1 MNGEDTYLTVEKPAE
16 GSYKDKGSRFLAFIH
31 PIQSE
36 NEVKDILS
44 SLKTKYHDARHH
56 CYAYALGL
64 HRDTFRAVDDGEP
77 SSTAGKPILGQII
90 TNNLTNVLI
99 VVVRYFGGIKL
110 GVPGL
115 IQAYRQASADAIS
128 NASIIQRTEDITLH
142 LQFPYAAIND
152 VMKILKDMNPNIL
165 SRQFEIECQLTLS
178 IRRNQSQTIRQRL
191 SQIESLTINP

>member
-44 SLKTKYHDARHH
+44 SLKTKYHDARHP

-90 TNNLTNVLI
+90 ANNLTNVLI

-142 LQFPYAAIND
+142 LQFPYTAIND

>member
-90 TNNLTNVLI
+90 ANNLTNVLI

-142 LQFPYAAIND
+142 LQFPYTAIND

>member
-90 TNNLTNVLI
+90 ANNLTNVLI

>member
-1 MNGEDTYLTVEKPAE
+1 MNGEDTYLTVENPAE
-16 GSYKDKGSRFLAFIH
+16 GSYKDKGSRFLAFIY
-31 PIQSE
+31 PVQSE
-36 NEVKDILS
+36 NEVKDILT

-90 TNNLTNVLI
+90 ANNLTNVLI

-115 IQAYRQASADAIS
+115 IQAYRQASADAI
-128 NASIIQRTEDITLH
+128 AHAAIVERTEDVTLH
-142 LQFPYAAIND
+142 VQFPYIAIND
-152 VMKILKDMNPNIL
+152 VMKILKDMTPNIL
-165 SRQFEIECQLTLS
+165 SRQFEIECQITLS
-178 IRRNQSQTIRQRL
+178 IRRNQYTTLCQRL
-191 SQIESLTINP
+191 SQIESLSINH

>member
-90 TNNLTNVLI
+90 ANNLTNVLI

-191 SQIESLTINP
+191 SQIESLSINP

>member
-90 TNNLTNVLI
+90 ANNLTNVLI

-191 SQIESLTINP
+191 SQIESLTITP